1 MATSRDHDSQREA
14 LRMLGWLTGPLLKRK
29 STPAAVS
36 APPRAKAAEP
46 RANGASRPATQRAR
60 TVQDDV
66 DTATSPDTDPF
77 AGLRERG
84 LVFLDDPTPADELP
98 RPAQATELL
107 AQLAAHEAVADSP
120 DALALLELLSGGADT
135 IIRQLPA
142 AARAGLA
149 LCDDPD
155 ITRRDLAEKLSTDPA
170 LVQSLLRTANSAAFG
185 AGKSPVMSIAPALD
199 RIGIGGARSIIFA
212 NAVDGALS
220 RPGGE
225 LNEMVTSVWN
235 HMVSTAPLARALA
248 PAFAVDPEE
257 AFTIALLH
265 DVGKLVIFD
274 RISHLRST
282 QRRDPQL
289 SATFL
294 RDLLNHLHELL
305 GAAAMHAWSMGDRPA
320 RAIGSHHRRT
330 NDLRTDP
337 LAEVIFLAESVDH
350 TMRRGK
356 PVELRQVWFEGRL
369 TASDTAVAD
378 ILSSYGAVVK

>member
-1 MATSRDHDSQREA
+1 MATR
-14 LRMLGWLTGPLLKRK
+14 
-29 STPAAVS
+29 S
-36 APPRAKAAEP
+36 APP
-46 RANGASRPATQRAR
+46 SAR
-60 TVQDDV
+60 TGPDGA
-66 DTATSPDTDPF
+66 DTTSAPEADPF

-120 DALALLELLSGGADT
+120 DALALLELLSGGPES

-155 ITRRDLAEKLSTDPA
+155 ITRRDLAEKLSSDPA
-170 LVQSLLRTANSAAFG
+170 LVQSLLRTANSVAYG
-185 AGKSPVMSIAPALD
+185 AGKNPVMSIAPALD
-199 RIGIGGARSIIFA
+199 RIGMGGVRSIIFA

-225 LNEMVTSVWN
+225 LNDMVTAVWN

-248 PAFAVDPEE
+248 PAFNVDPEE
-257 AFTIALLH
+257 AFAIALLH

-274 RISHLRST
+274 RISHLRSV
-282 QRRDPQL
+282 QRRDPQF
-289 SATFL
+289 SAAFL

-330 NDLRTDP
+330 NDLRADP

-350 TMRRGK
+350 AMRRRK

-378 ILSSYGAVVK
+378 ILSSCGAVVK

>member
-1 MATSRDHDSQREA
+1 MLPAWLRGLLGKRDTS
-14 LRMLGWLTGPLLKRK
+14 
-29 STPAAVS
+29 PAASGYPRRSETGDSGVATVMRSETVS
-36 APPRAKAAEP
+36 ARAGTAVAVMDAA
-46 RANGASRPATQRAR
+46 PAG
-60 TVQDDV
+60 
-66 DTATSPDTDPF
+66 DPF

-84 LVFLDDPTPADELP
+84 LVFLDDPVAADELP
-98 RPAQATELL
+98 QPASATELL

-120 DALALLELLSGGADT
+120 DALALLELLSDGPAT

-142 AARAGLA
+142 AARSALA

-155 ITRRDLAEKLSTDPA
+155 ITRRDLADKLSSDPA

-199 RIGIGGARSIIFA
+199 RIGLAGARSIIFA

-220 RPGGE
+220 RPGGD
-225 LNEMVTSVWN
+225 LNAMVTAVWN
-235 HMVSTAPLARALA
+235 HMVSTAPIARAVA
-248 PAFAVDPEE
+248 PAFGVDPEE
-257 AFTIALLH
+257 AFAIALLH

-274 RISHLRST
+274 RISHLRT
-282 QRRDPQL
+282 VGRRDPQFT
-289 SATFL
+289 ATFL

-330 NDLRTDP
+330 NDLRADP

-356 PVELRQVWFEGRL
+356 PVELRHVWFEGRL